1 MRIKPSESEFSE
13 SRANALEA
21 FMRCLETGDV
31 AAAPKCVLVAAH
43 PDDETLGA
51 GAQLAGPLRRITIV
65 HVTDGAPRKASEAI
79 AHGFETP
86 EAYARQRRQELAKAM
101 EVAGIGADQLVE
113 LGIRDQE
120 SFLALNEISRRL
132 AGIFVE
138 SGAEIVIT
146 HPYEGGHP
154 DHDSAAFCVHAA
166 HDLIQAKGD
175 RAPVIVEFPSYHLKD
190 EKLLTGHFLSD
201 SVPLRANPLR
211 EINIHL
217 SGPAKLRKLRILRSF
232 ASQLEV
238 IRMFDVEWERFREA
252 PAYDFSAAPH
262 PGGLLYEAHDWGTSG
277 VLWREKAV
285 AGLRELAIRKERL

>member
-65 HVTDGAPRKASEAI
+65 HVTDGAPRKPGEAI
-79 AHGFETP
+79 AHGFKTP

-101 EVAGIGADQLVE
+101 EVAGVRADQLVE

-120 SFLALNEISRRL
+120 SFLALNEISRKL
-132 AGIFVE
+132 AGILME

-154 DHDSAAFCVHAA
+154 DHDSTAFCVHSAV
-166 HDLIQAKGD
+166 DLIEARGD

-190 EKLLTGHFLSD
+190 EKFLTGHFLSHSD
-201 SVPLRANPLR
+201 PLR

-217 SGPAKLRKLRILRSF
+217 SGPAKLRKLRILQSF
-232 ASQLEV
+232 TSQLEV

-252 PAYDFSAAPH
+252 PVYDFSAAPH
-262 PGGLLYEAHDWGTSG
+262 PGALLYETFDWGASG

-285 AGLRELAIRKERL
+285 AALRELGIRKARL